1 MCLSA
6 PKTPTIPD
14 PVGPPAAP
22 PPPTKTAA
30 KVENAAT
37 KRKKKGTGISG
48 TSALTVRRP
57 SVNISSTG
65 SGANMSY

>member
-1 MCLSA
+1 MCMPSS
-6 PKTPTIPD
+6 PDIPD
-14 PVGPPAAP
+14 VAGPPAAP
-22 PPPTKTAA
+22 PPPTKTAS

-57 SVNISSTG
+57 SVNISSAG